1 MLPAG
6 KSAIN
11 AWSCMPKTPSSHGP
25 DPMARVV
32 DRLLAQ
38 LPGLQ
43 GAVEPAP
50 PAFRSSTGEA
60 RAFSASSENRIE
72 QPTLIGLWGRVALGM
87 ALGIMMTA
95 WPYFRDCGLPLVG
108 YLSAV
113 ATVVVAGGWI
123 AVTAWKMRKGIA
135 HILALILLFWG
146 LVLTADELLPRTG
159 YAAATATWQCGEPGS
174 GPSWMR
180 WFGPPGE

>member
-1 MLPAG
+1 M
-6 KSAIN
+6 S
-11 AWSCMPKTPSSHGP
+11 KTPPGREP

-43 GAVEPAP
+43 GAAAPAP
-50 PAFRSSTGEA
+50 PVFRSSSGEI
-60 RAFSASSENRIE
+60 RVVSGGPRIE
-72 QPTLIGLWGRVALGM
+72 PPTLIGLWGRVALGM
-87 ALGIMMTA
+87 ALGIMMTV